1 MFTRDFAERVEQCET
16 RHLPTSSTWF
26 TLRTPNQLVKT
37 KKDIFKKR
45 RKHESRLELISL
57 GHQVN
62 TLFCL
67 IAAKRKRKGRRKRG
81 ERERTRGRSGGRRL
95 QTLGEL
101 WLQAFV
107 SNLKTKSS
115 GNIKTSFKNNI
126 NIFCGLYMAQYYPRH
141 VHDTKTV

>member
-1 MFTRDFAERVEQCET
+1 M
-16 RHLPTSSTWF
+16 
-26 TLRTPNQLVKT
+26 
-37 KKDIFKKR
+37 
-45 RKHESRLELISL
+45 
-57 GHQVN
+57 
-62 TLFCL
+62 
-67 IAAKRKRKGRRKRG
+67 IAAKRKKETETKG
-81 ERERTRGRSGGRRL
+81 GRDKKNVGKRRL

-141 VHDTKTV
+141 VHNTKTV

>member
-1 MFTRDFAERVEQCET
+1 MFTE
-16 RHLPTSSTWF
+16 
-26 TLRTPNQLVKT
+26 
-37 KKDIFKKR
+37 KDIVLFQKPKIDKR
-45 RKHESRLELISL
+45 GFWRPGSIRL

-67 IAAKRKRKGRRKRG
+67 IAAKRNKGRPKREKREIESERET
-81 ERERTRGRSGGRRL
+81 ERERERIMPEKESEKERERR
-95 QTLGEL
+95 QTLGEP

-126 NIFCGLYMAQYYPRH
+126 NIFVWALGLYG
-141 VHDTKTV
+141 TVLP

>member
-1 MFTRDFAERVEQCET
+1 MEC
-16 RHLPTSSTWF
+16 
-26 TLRTPNQLVKT
+26 NQ
-37 KKDIFKKR
+37 DPQHHMR
-45 RKHESRLELISL
+45 
-57 GHQVN
+57 
-62 TLFCL
+62 
-67 IAAKRKRKGRRKRG
+67 
-81 ERERTRGRSGGRRL
+81 ERERHREREKDRERENKKNVWKRRL

>member
-1 MFTRDFAERVEQCET
+1 MFDCSKEKEKRET
-16 RHLPTSSTWF
+16 ET
-26 TLRTPNQLVKT
+26 
-37 KKDIFKKR
+37 
-45 RKHESRLELISL
+45 
-57 GHQVN
+57 
-62 TLFCL
+62 
-67 IAAKRKRKGRRKRG
+67 RG
-81 ERERTRGRSGGRRL
+81 ERENKREVGGGGGRRL

>member
-1 MFTRDFAERVEQCET
+1 MQQRE
-16 RHLPTSSTWF
+16 
-26 TLRTPNQLVKT
+26 
-37 KKDIFKKR
+37 
-45 RKHESRLELISL
+45 
-57 GHQVN
+57 
-62 TLFCL
+62 
-67 IAAKRKRKGRRKRG
+67 RKGDGNKGR
-81 ERERTRGRSGGRRL
+81 EREREKDRERENKKNVWKRRL